1 MLRKA
6 IQMSINTSFEYLQ
19 QKKALLK
26 QCLNLSEELI
36 SSIDEWETVPDLIS
50 RREALILQLK
60 ELEEAAGTKVKASL
74 TSEMKQDLDQMIKLI
89 LDLDKD
95 ATNLIRKEQ
104 QHIMDSLK
112 ANTQEQKLM
121 QYAQPA
127 ELPSGRKLDYK
138 K

>member
-1 MLRKA
+1 MT
-6 IQMSINTSFEYLQ
+6 IHTSYEYLQ

-36 SSIDEWETVPDLIS
+36 SSIEEWESVPDLIS
-50 RREALILQLK
+50 RREAVILQLK
-60 ELEEAAGTKVKASL
+60 ELEEAAGTKLKASL
-74 TSEMKQDLDQMIKLI
+74 TSEMKQELDQMIKLI

-104 QHIMDSLK
+104 QNIMDSLK

-121 QYAQPA
+121 QYAQPT

>member
-1 MLRKA
+1 M
-6 IQMSINTSFEYLQ
+6 IINTSYEYLQ

-36 SSIDEWETVPDLIS
+36 SSIDEWESVPDIIS
-50 RREALILQLK
+50 RREAVILQLK

-74 TSEMKQDLDQMIKLI
+74 TSEMKQELDQMINLI

-95 ATNLIRKEQ
+95 ATNLIRKDQ
-104 QHIMDSLK
+104 QNIMGSLK

-121 QYAQPA
+121 QYAQST

>member
-1 MLRKA
+1 
-6 IQMSINTSFEYLQ
+6 MSINTSFEYLQ

-36 SSIDEWETVPDLIS
+36 SSIDEWESVPELIS
-50 RREALILQLK
+50 RREAVILQLK

-74 TSEMKQDLDQMIKLI
+74 TSEMKQELDQMIKLI

-121 QYAQPA
+121 QYAQPT
-127 ELPSGRKLDYK
+127 ELQSGRKLDYK